1 MPEKRPKTRAES
13 KYFATA
19 KKMDAAFLD
28 LLDKKDFA
36 FITVK
41 EICAAAGVNR
51 STFYLHYENVG
62 DLLAESAAYINE
74 QFLAYMQ
81 NDSAAFVGKLQSC
94 PLDELY
100 LLTPEYLTPYLNY
113 IREHRRLF
121 RTATENAAVLGLDRA
136 YDQMCRHVLTPILE
150 RYGVP
155 QEERAYRMAFSVQGL
170 MAIITEWLR
179 RDCADS
185 VERIISIM
193 QGCILPPREKS

>member
-1 MPEKRPKTRAES
+1 
-13 KYFATA
+13 
-19 KKMDAAFLD
+19 MDEAFLA
-28 LLDKKDFA
+28 LLEKKDFA
-36 FITVK
+36 YITVK

-51 STFYLHYENVG
+51 STFYLHYETVG
-62 DLLAESAAYINE
+62 DLLHESVAYMLR
-74 QFLAYMQ
+74 QFLDYMAH
-81 NDSAAFVGKLQSC
+81 DTETFVAKLHTC
-94 PLDELY
+94 PLQELY

-113 IREHRRLF
+113 IREHRCLF
-121 RTATENAAVLGLDRA
+121 RTATENAAVLGLDCA

>member
-1 MPEKRPKTRAES
+1 MLRQ
-13 KYFATA
+13 
-19 KKMDAAFLD
+19 FLD
-28 LLDKKDFA
+28 YMAHD
-36 FITVK
+36 T
-41 EICAAAGVNR
+41 E
-51 STFYLHYENVG
+51 TFVAKLHT
-62 DLLAESAAYINE
+62 
-74 QFLAYMQ
+74 
-81 NDSAAFVGKLQSC
+81 C
-94 PLDELY
+94 PLQELY

-121 RTATENAAVLGLDRA
+121 RTATENAAVLGLD
-136 YDQMCRHVLTPILE
+136 HVITPILE